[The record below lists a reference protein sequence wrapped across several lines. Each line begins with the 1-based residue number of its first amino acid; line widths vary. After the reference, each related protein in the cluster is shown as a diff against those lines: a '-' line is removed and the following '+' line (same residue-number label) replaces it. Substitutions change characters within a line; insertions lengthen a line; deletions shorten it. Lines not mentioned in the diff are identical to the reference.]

1 MRAVPPERRRSLV
14 WRGMPRIYVLSG
26 PDLGR
31 NFDVQAG
38 ATFGRA
44 AECQVT
50 LRDASV
56 SRAHARLEQGD
67 AGWRI
72 VDAGSRNGLFVRD
85 ERVPAA
91 DLADG
96 DEFRLGEVLLRFRAD
111 APSAQ
116 PAVPPSAP
124 PPAAAN
130 PPALEPAPVAA
141 PEIRFHARGVSR
153 AEPADEPAEIELEGD
168 WSEPASAPPARAASA
183 TPRAETE
190 SARPARAPTAAP
202 RSIAGDERARKL
214 AAAGVAPGA
223 RPAATDAR
231 GVLQFHRVEQREGVL
246 RQELD
251 QQPLWLRIGVVA
263 IVLVVV
269 AGLAWLGYQAA
280 PATKERLAPVE
291 SAEDEAR

>member
-1 MRAVPPERRRSLV
+1 
-14 WRGMPRIYVLSG
+14 MPRIYVLSG

-38 ATFGRA
+38 ATFGRT

-56 SRAHARLEQGD
+56 SRTHARLERGET
-67 AGWRI
+67 GWRV
-72 VDAGSRNGLFVRD
+72 VDAGSRNGVFVRD
-85 ERVPAA
+85 ERVPSA
-91 DLADG
+91 DLVDG

-111 APSAQ
+111 AAVAQ
-116 PAVPPSAP
+116 PGVPPSAP
-124 PPAAAN
+124 SSSAATSAASTANAPAAA
-130 PPALEPAPVAA
+130 PSAA
-141 PEIRFHARGVSR
+141 PEIRFHARGASR
-153 AEPADEPAEIELEGD
+153 AEITEEPAEIELEGD
-168 WSEPASAPPARAASA
+168 WTAPASAPPPRAAPEPSRTA
-183 TPRAETE
+183 PEP
-190 SARPARAPTAAP
+190 ARPAARAPSAAP

-231 GVLQFHRVEQREGVL
+231 GVLQFHRVEQQEGVL

-251 QQPLWLRIGVVA
+251 QQPLWLRLGVVA

-280 PATKERLAPVE
+280 TATKERLAPVE
-291 SAEDEAR
+291 AVEEEAR